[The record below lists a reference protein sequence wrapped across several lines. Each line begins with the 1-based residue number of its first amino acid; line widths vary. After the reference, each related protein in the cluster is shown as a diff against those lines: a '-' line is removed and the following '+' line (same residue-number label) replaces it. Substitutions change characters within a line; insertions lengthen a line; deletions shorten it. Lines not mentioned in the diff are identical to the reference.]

1 MPIGI
6 IHSGG
11 MLDFEHEVLNNI
23 FQVGKKTTKKQGE
36 GKMDSTL
43 KKTCYVDI
51 LKGMCHRW

>member
-1 MPIGI
+1 
-6 IHSGG
+6 